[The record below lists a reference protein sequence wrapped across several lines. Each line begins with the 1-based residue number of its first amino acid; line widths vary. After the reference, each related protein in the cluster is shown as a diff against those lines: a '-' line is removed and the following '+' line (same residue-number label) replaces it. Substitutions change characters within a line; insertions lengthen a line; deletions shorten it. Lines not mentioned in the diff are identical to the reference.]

1 MQIAYSSISV
11 MSLVTIIL
19 ANYFD
24 QKKRGGILN
33 QKDPLEAFER
43 YTEAKSVARNSSVA
57 PGGSILASRKTQ
69 GTRETK
75 KKRASAMY

>member
-1 MQIAYSSISV
+1 M

-33 QKDPLEAFER
+33 KIDPLEAFDR
-43 YTEAKSVARNSSVA
+43 YTEAKSMARNSSVA
-57 PGGSILASRKTQ
+57 PDLTSRKTQ

>member
-1 MQIAYSSISV
+1 M

-33 QKDPLEAFER
+33 KIDPLEAFDR
-43 YTEAKSVARNSSVA
+43 YTEAKSMLE
-57 PGGSILASRKTQ
+57 ILA
-69 GTRETK
+69 
-75 KKRASAMY
+75 